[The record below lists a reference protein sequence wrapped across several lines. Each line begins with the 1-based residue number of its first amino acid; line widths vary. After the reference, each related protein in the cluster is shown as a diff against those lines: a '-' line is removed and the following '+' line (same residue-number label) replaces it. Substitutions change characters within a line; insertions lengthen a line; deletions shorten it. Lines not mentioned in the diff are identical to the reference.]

1 MNPYLDRNRT
11 IGQFRWYGMGEAQE
25 VPKNP
30 LAELES
36 ASKTLVMF
44 GVVVMLG
51 ILIWGMKK

>member
-1 MNPYLDRNRT
+1 
-11 IGQFRWYGMGEAQE
+11 MGEAQE